1 MQANQTLDHDYLVP
15 APSPMLVSRGR
26 VSATGR
32 LSLPSELR
40 REVGLENG
48 GLVRI
53 EIIDGTIRIKTMLD
67 VKNTIR
73 MLAKTTGLIDKA
85 SVDDFLAARAEARIA
100 EAN

>member
-1 MQANQTLDHDYLVP
+1 MTDTQNGESLISATGSLQG
-15 APSPMLVSRGR
+15 ARGR

-40 REVGLENG
+40 REVGLEKG

-53 EIIDGTIRIKTMLD
+53 EVIDGMIRIKTMQD

-73 MLAKTTGLIDKA
+73 MLAQNTGLADKA
-85 SVDDFLAARAEARIA
+85 SVSDFLAMRAEARIA
-100 EAN
+100 EAG